1 MNNSSRAPVV
11 RSNERY
17 RTLFDRI
24 YDEMDRQSDGVKKP
38 DLLDRLHEL
47 LVVGIP
53 WQVGE
58 RLLVID
64 GEFKGRRGYLAA
76 STSSAVTI
84 SFTEGD
90 TASVSVDF
98 VERDFVALA
107 GGV

>member
-1 MNNSSRAPVV
+1 MNNSSRAPVI
-11 RSNERY
+11 RSAERY

-24 YDEMDRQSDGVKKP
+24 YDEMDRQSSGVKKP
-38 DLLDRLHEL
+38 ELLDRMHEL

-58 RLLVID
+58 QLLVID
-64 GEFKGRRGYLAA
+64 GQYKGRRGYLAA
-76 STSSAVTI
+76 SSASAVTI

-90 TASVSVDF
+90 TASVSVDV